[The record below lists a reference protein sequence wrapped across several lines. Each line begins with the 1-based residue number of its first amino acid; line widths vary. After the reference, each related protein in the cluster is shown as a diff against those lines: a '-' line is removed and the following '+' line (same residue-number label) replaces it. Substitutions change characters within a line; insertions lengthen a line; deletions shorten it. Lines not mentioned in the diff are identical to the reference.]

1 MRSDAPFRDAKA
13 KLLEIR
19 LKQSK
24 RDGRRD
30 GGTDKRKKKKL
41 KVSSENK
48 WNKCK
53 KYASTAADK

>member
-1 MRSDAPFRDAKA
+1 MSMRSDAPFRDAKA

-24 RDGRRD
+24 HDGRKD
-30 GGTDKRKKKKL
+30 GPSKRKKKKL

-48 WNKCK
+48 
-53 KYASTAADK
+53 